1 MAVKLGLLQTTR
13 KMAALASC
21 ANAEGGKRV
30 RMGLSL
36 LTKGGCAS

>member
-13 KMAALASC
+13 RMAALASC
-21 ANAEGGKRV
+21 DSAEGGKRV

-36 LTKGGCAS
+36 LTRGE